1 MKIIITGGKSAKS
14 LKLLKAFEKEQVV
27 LADYG
32 EMPSFSSPQYTFF
45 SLGERNDEI
54 IAHNLLNTCLDEE
67 ADTLLPLYDFEVEAI
82 AKSILL
88 FKEYDINVLL
98 PEALILSDY
107 FKVPI
112 PAPQG
117 WAIFDKGRLLYSSL
131 PLQPADTAQL
141 NGVFNFARVDDLTFT
156 SLYTIS

>member
-14 LKLLKAFEKEQVV
+14 MKLLKAFEAAQVI

-32 EMPSFSSPQYTFF
+32 DVPSFTSPLYTFF

-88 FKEYDINVLL
+88 FREYNINVLL
-98 PEALILSDY
+98 PDAAVLPLY
-107 FKVPI
+107 FKAPI
-112 PAPQG
+112 PAVEG
-117 WAIFDKGRLLYSSL
+117 WAVIDE
-131 PLQPADTAQL
+131 
-141 NGVFNFARVDDLTFT
+141 
-156 SLYTIS
+156 

>member
-14 LKLLKAFEKEQVV
+14 MKLLKAFEAAQVI

-32 EMPSFSSPQYTFF
+32 DVPSFTSPLYTFF

-88 FKEYDINVLL
+88 FREYNINVLL
-98 PEALILSDY
+98 PDAAVLPLY
-107 FKVPI
+107 FKAPI
-112 PAPQG
+112 PAVEG
-117 WAIFDKGRLLYSSL
+117 WAVIDEGKLIYSSL
-131 PLQPADTAQL
+131 PWIPVFKEKVS
-141 NGVFNFARVDDLTFT
+141 GVFNYADIKDEIFT

>member
-14 LKLLKAFEKEQVV
+14 LKLLKAFETAQVI

-32 EMPSFSSPQYTFF
+32 DMPSFTSPLYTFF

-67 ADTLLPLYDFEVEAI
+67 ADTLLPLYNFEVEAI

-88 FKEYDINVLL
+88 FREYNINVLL
-98 PEALILSDY
+98 PDAVLLPLY
-107 FKVPI
+107 LNAPI
-112 PAPQG
+112 PFVQG
-117 WAIFDKGRLLYSSL
+117 WAIIDHGKLIFSSL
-131 PLQPADTAQL
+131 PWLPVFKEEVS
-141 NGVFNFARVDDLTFT
+141 GVFNFADIKDEIFT